1 MTRSRRAGLSRD
13 EARQQPLYAR
23 MLGLQYL
30 APGGFLCFVF
40 LEGAVA
46 LGILLA
52 LAELVSWWGVLV
64 LPAMVAAM
72 VKLNDVV
79 AGSLIHP
86 AGAARTMPGATVRA
100 DPRGSLHADPCGSAR
115 AGSPGSPGSLGS
127 AHAGSPG
134 PTRAGSAGS
143 PGSARAGAPGSARAG
158 APGSLGSARAG
169 SPGSLGSGRVDPS
182 GTGRIGSSGSAR
194 DGSLGPGRAGAPGA
208 SGAET
213 VRLSAEAIAQ
223 VNAVPPAG
231 GAAPA
236 LRPAALRHVTADA
249 GPGARDEERW
259 PPPPAMDASALNG
272 PPVTRQWTEDLDDS
286 RQRARQSA
294 ARRYE

>member
-52 LAELVSWWGVLV
+52 LAELVSWWGVLA
-64 LPAMVAAM
+64 LPLTVAAM

-79 AGSLIHP
+79 AGSLIRP
-86 AGAARTMPGATVRA
+86 ATTRPPVAGVRASAASPGAA
-100 DPRGSLHADPCGSAR
+100 
-115 AGSPGSPGSLGS
+115 
-127 AHAGSPG
+127 
-134 PTRAGSAGS
+134 
-143 PGSARAGAPGSARAG
+143 
-158 APGSLGSARAG
+158 
-169 SPGSLGSGRVDPS
+169 
-182 GTGRIGSSGSAR
+182 
-194 DGSLGPGRAGAPGA
+194 
-208 SGAET
+208 T
-213 VRLSAEAIAQ
+213 VRLSPAVIAQ
-223 VNAVPPAG
+223 VS
-231 GAAPA
+231 AAAPESGSPA
-236 LRPAALRHVTADA
+236 LRPAVVRRSAADLA
-249 GPGARDEERW
+249 SGPPDEDRW
-259 PPPPAMDASALNG
+259 APAAMDASALNG

-286 RQRARQSA
+286 QQRARQSA

>member
-115 AGSPGSPGSLGS
+115 AGSPGS

-134 PTRAGSAGS
+134 STRAGSAGS
-143 PGSARAGAPGSARAG
+143 PGSARAGV
-158 APGSLGSARAG
+158 PGSLGSARAG

>member
-1 MTRSRRAGLSRD
+1 VTRSRRAGLSRD

-79 AGSLIHP
+79 AGSLIRP
-86 AGAARTMPGATVRA
+86 AATARTTPVAPVRTAPPGRSPGAK
-100 DPRGSLHADPCGSAR
+100 
-115 AGSPGSPGSLGS
+115 
-127 AHAGSPG
+127 
-134 PTRAGSAGS
+134 
-143 PGSARAGAPGSARAG
+143 
-158 APGSLGSARAG
+158 
-169 SPGSLGSGRVDPS
+169 
-182 GTGRIGSSGSAR
+182 
-194 DGSLGPGRAGAPGA
+194 
-208 SGAET
+208 T
-213 VRLSAEAIAQ
+213 VRLSAGTIAQ
-223 VNAVPPAG
+223 VNAVGAVGAASGGAAPA

-236 LRPAALRHVTADA
+236 LRPAALRRATAVTA
-249 GPGARDEERW
+249 PGARGEERW
-259 PPPPAMDASALNG
+259 HPPAMDASALNG
-272 PPVTRQWTEDLDDS
+272 PPVTRPWTEDLDDS
-286 RQRARQSA
+286 QQRARQSA
-294 ARRYE
+294 ARRYD

>member
-79 AGSLIHP
+79 AGSLIRP
-86 AGAARTMPGATVRA
+86 AAAARPVPAVTVRTA
-100 DPRGSLHADPCGSAR
+100 PPR
-115 AGSPGSPGSLGS
+115 SP
-127 AHAGSPG
+127 
-134 PTRAGSAGS
+134 
-143 PGSARAGAPGSARAG
+143 
-158 APGSLGSARAG
+158 
-169 SPGSLGSGRVDPS
+169 
-182 GTGRIGSSGSAR
+182 
-194 DGSLGPGRAGAPGA
+194 
-208 SGAET
+208 GAET
-213 VRLSAEAIAQ
+213 VRLSAAVIAQ
-223 VNAVPPAG
+223 VSAPAPAASG
-231 GAAPA
+231 APA
-236 LRPAALRHVTADA
+236 LRPAALRRATAGTA
-249 GPGARDEERW
+249 PGARDEERW
-259 PPPPAMDASALNG
+259 HPPAMDASALNG

-286 RQRARQSA
+286 QQRARQSA

>member
-64 LPAMVAAM
+64 LPLTVAVM

-79 AGSLIHP
+79 AGSLIRTP
-86 AGAARTMPGATVRA
+86 ATPPAERQAK
-100 DPRGSLHADPCGSAR
+100 PRGSK
-115 AGSPGSPGSLGS
+115 
-127 AHAGSPG
+127 
-134 PTRAGSAGS
+134 
-143 PGSARAGAPGSARAG
+143 
-158 APGSLGSARAG
+158 
-169 SPGSLGSGRVDPS
+169 
-182 GTGRIGSSGSAR
+182 
-194 DGSLGPGRAGAPGA
+194 
-208 SGAET
+208 T
-213 VRLSAEAIAQ
+213 VRLPASVIAAARAE
-223 VNAVPPAG
+223 
-231 GAAPA
+231 APA
-236 LRPAALRHVTADA
+236 LRPAALRPQTAA
-249 GPGARDEERW
+249 VPGGPIGDQW
-259 PPPPAMDASALNG
+259 TPPPMGAIDANALNG
-272 PPVTRQWTEDLDDS
+272 PPVARQRAEQLDEPQ
-286 RQRARQSA
+286 QRARQSA

>member
-13 EARQQPLYAR
+13 EARRQPMYAR

-79 AGSLIHP
+79 AGALIRP
-86 AGAARTMPGATVRA
+86 ATAVRTRPASAGRTV
-100 DPRGSLHADPCGSAR
+100 SS
-115 AGSPGSPGSLGS
+115 GSPGAEPSGSMGVERSGS
-127 AHAGSPG
+127 MGVEPSGSP
-134 PTRAGSAGS
+134 
-143 PGSARAGAPGSARAG
+143 
-158 APGSLGSARAG
+158 
-169 SPGSLGSGRVDPS
+169 
-182 GTGRIGSSGSAR
+182 
-194 DGSLGPGRAGAPGA
+194 
-208 SGAET
+208 GAET
-213 VRLSAEAIAQ
+213 VRLSPTVIAQ
-223 VNAVPPAG
+223 VGAVGPPPARTAWLRS
-231 GAAPA
+231 AAVRQAAVRQAAVRQAADGTVPA
-236 LRPAALRHVTADA
+236 S
-249 GPGARDEERW
+249 RDEEYGTAT
-259 PPPPAMDASALNG
+259 AMDGNALNG
-272 PPVTRQWTEDLDDS
+272 PPVIRDWTEDLDH
-286 RQRARQSA
+286 RERRARQSG

>member
-52 LAELVSWWGVLV
+52 LAELVSWWGVLA
-64 LPAMVAAM
+64 LPLTVAAM

-79 AGSLIHP
+79 AGALIRP
-86 AGAARTMPGATVRA
+86 ATIRPPVAVVRASAASPGAA
-100 DPRGSLHADPCGSAR
+100 
-115 AGSPGSPGSLGS
+115 
-127 AHAGSPG
+127 
-134 PTRAGSAGS
+134 
-143 PGSARAGAPGSARAG
+143 
-158 APGSLGSARAG
+158 
-169 SPGSLGSGRVDPS
+169 
-182 GTGRIGSSGSAR
+182 
-194 DGSLGPGRAGAPGA
+194 
-208 SGAET
+208 T
-213 VRLSAEAIAQ
+213 VRLSPAVIAQ
-223 VNAVPPAG
+223 VSSATPVSGP
-231 GAAPA
+231 PA
-236 LRPAALRHVTADA
+236 LRPAIIRSATADA
-249 GPGARDEERW
+249 VSGMPGRVAGIPDAAARMPDEDRGMIGEDRW
-259 PPPPAMDASALNG
+259 APAAMDASALNG

-286 RQRARQSA
+286 QQRARQSA

>member
-86 AGAARTMPGATVRA
+86 AGARTMPGATVRA
-100 DPRGSLHADPCGSAR
+100 DPRGSPHADPRGSAR
-115 AGSPGSPGSLGS
+115 AGSPGSLRS
-127 AHAGSPG
+127 AHAGS
-134 PTRAGSAGS
+134 
-143 PGSARAGAPGSARAG
+143 PGSARAG

-169 SPGSLGSGRVDPS
+169 SPGSLGSGHVDPS
-182 GTGRIGSSGSAR
+182 GAGRIGSSGSAR
-194 DGSLGPGRAGAPGA
+194 DDSLGPGRAGASGASGA

-223 VNAVPPAG
+223 VNALPPAG

-249 GPGARDEERW
+249 GPGARDDERW